1 MNLDSKMVQARLD
14 IIERN
19 IQFLK
24 EYMDIDEDQFL
35 GSYKDIQAVKHSLFE
50 VIESCIDIAAHIIA
64 VRGLQ
69 RPESYSDT
77 FRILKNAKIVGKEL
91 GEKLEKMTRFRNI
104 LVHNYEDIDNSRVIQ
119 YVKRNLDDVTDYV
132 ACIVKLL

>member
-1 MNLDSKMVQARLD
+1 MNLDSKMVQSRLD

-50 VIESCIDIAAHIIA
+50 AIESCIDIAAHIIA

-77 FRILKNAKIVGKEL
+77 FRILKNAKIVGKDL

-104 LVHNYEDIDNSRVIQ
+104 LVHNYEEIDNSRVIQ
-119 YVKRNLDDVTDYV
+119 YVKQNLDDITDYV